1 MDYLQDH
8 DIPFKKIEL
17 DSSDGEALM
26 EKHHFLAS
34 PGILVDGAAL
44 NPYDI
49 LIQEKCQIDEE
60 KLQEIFGLN
69 DNG

>member
-1 MDYLQDH
+1 
-8 DIPFKKIEL
+8 
-17 DSSDGEALM
+17 M

-34 PGILVDGAAL
+34 PGILVDGASL

-49 LIQEKCQIDEE
+49 LIQEKCQINEE

-69 DNG
+69 DIR